1 VILIGILLV
10 LAATLGTPLFVV
22 LGGLAWLLFRLADI
36 DTSAVI
42 IELYR
47 LAQTPTLLTLPLF
60 TFTGYVLAASQAPQR
75 LVRCAQALIG
85 WLPGGLAL
93 VALFSCAF
101 FTAFTGASG
110 ITIVALGG
118 FLLPLLLQEQYPERF
133 SLGLLTTCGSLGL
146 LFPPS
151 LPIILYGLV
160 AHTPIAL
167 LFLAGIVPGTL
178 LLLLLSLFSVYQ
190 ARSSQVPVHRT
201 PRAEIRRAL
210 WAAKWEL
217 SIPVLVLGGIYG
229 GMVTVSEVA
238 LLTAAYSLLV
248 TVAIH
253 HDLHLWRDIPGL
265 ITQSMVLV
273 GAIFIVLGTALGLTS
288 YLIDAQVP
296 QQMVAIMQQYIRSRV
311 VFLLALNGFLLLIG
325 CLMDVFSAMVVVVP
339 LITPLAAQ
347 FGVHPLHLGIIFL
360 TNLEIG
366 YSTPP
371 VGLNLFLSSL
381 RFERPMTQLYRAS
394 WPFICLLLLALLVI
408 TYVPDLSLGLVRL
421 LGYAEFPVFRS
432 EF

>member
-1 VILIGILLV
+1 VVILIGILLV
-10 LAATLGTPLFVV
+10 LAAALGTPLFVV

-36 DTSAVI
+36 DTSAVM

-47 LAQTPTLLTLPLF
+47 LAQAPTLLTLPLF

-75 LVRCAQALIG
+75 LVRCAQALVG

-93 VALFSCAF
+93 VTLFSCAF
-101 FTAFTGASG
+101 FTAFTGVSG

-167 LFLAGIVPGTL
+167 LFLAGIVPGVL
-178 LLLLLSLFSVYQ
+178 LLILLSLFSVHQ
-190 ARSSQVPVHRT
+190 ARRAQVPLHRT
-201 PRAEIRRAL
+201 SRAEVRRAL
-210 WAAKWEL
+210 WAAKWEI
-217 SIPVLVLGGIYG
+217 SIPVLVLVGIYG

-248 TVAIH
+248 TVVIH
-253 HDLHLWRDIPGL
+253 HDLHLWRDIPDL

-296 QQMVAIMQQYIRSRV
+296 ERMVAIMQQHIRSRV
-311 VFLLALNGFLLLIG
+311 VFLLALNGFLLLVG
-325 CLMDVFSAMVVVVP
+325 CLLDIFSAMVVVVP

-381 RFERPMTQLYRAS
+381 RFERPMTQLYRTS
-394 WPFICLLLLALLVI
+394 WPFLCLLLLALLVI

-421 LGYAEFPVFRS
+421 LGYAAFPGWQR
-432 EF
+432 